1 MQITI
6 SDSVHQRIDSL
17 MASGDFQSVSELLET
32 ALEALDSGDIE
43 HETEEYLAY
52 VRREV
57 AIGLQEEEQ
66 GLLEPF
72 DVKEIITDCR
82 AKADLPPSSL

>member
-6 SDSVHQRIDSL
+6 TENVQQRIDAL
-17 MASGDFQSVSELLET
+17 MATGDFQSVSELIET
-32 ALEALDSGDIE
+32 ALEALGLGEPESD
-43 HETEEYLAY
+43 EYLAY

-57 AIGLQEEEQ
+57 EIGLQEEEQ

-72 DVKEIITDCR
+72 DVKEIIADCR
-82 AKADLPPSSL
+82 AKAGLPPSSL